1 MSGCQVGLGRGP
13 GWGADLGVG
22 GLSAV
27 SQIGVG
33 TWLREGDPGEK
44 TKGRGLPAVPPP
56 FYCGKS
62 PPGGEGQPGKMR
74 GGDSPDQVPALP

>member
-44 TKGRGLPAVPPP
+44 TKGRGVPAV
-56 FYCGKS
+56 
-62 PPGGEGQPGKMR
+62 
-74 GGDSPDQVPALP
+74 ALPLSTVANPHLEVKANQGR

>member
-33 TWLREGDPGEK
+33 TWLKREIRERRPREGVC
-44 TKGRGLPAVPPP
+44 LLWAPP
-56 FYCGKS
+56 FLLWQI
-62 PPGGEGQPGKMR
+62 PTWR
-74 GGDSPDQVPALP
+74 